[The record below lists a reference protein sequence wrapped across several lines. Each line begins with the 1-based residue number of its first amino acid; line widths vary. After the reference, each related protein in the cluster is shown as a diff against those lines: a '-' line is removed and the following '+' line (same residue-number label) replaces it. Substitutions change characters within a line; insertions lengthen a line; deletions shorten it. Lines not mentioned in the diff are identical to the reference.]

1 MMLLNAF
8 NKDLRKRMLD
18 LIWRQWTALGVHG
31 YGVSWEGSP
40 VDPDSLL
47 LFSCTAARQDA
58 RLFDAMVEWMEHNGR
73 YLGVTRVRRMLSSG
87 AFAGEQVFHA
97 VVQTTAD
104 SESAAKWTRLAS
116 RSECEADE
124 EPLFYLSGGKPLP
137 VVGEPDSRFL
147 KWGLV
152 RDRYDSRGVAGIF
165 DSRNPAAIL
174 LRLRALLGVNA
185 RCDILL
191 YLMLNPSGTPRAMA
205 RACGYEATTVV
216 KAMREMANS
225 GLLDVRKDGRHTV
238 YRIEAG
244 DWCKLLIEKDVALSW
259 ISWSQLFGALERIM
273 TMLNHAVRT
282 EESELGQASILRRV
296 FEAGSIEALEKAG
309 LGWRFG
315 DFRDLPGAALIPHT
329 TSKLDQLLQEL
340 GV

>member
-1 MMLLNAF
+1 MQLNAF
-8 NKDLRKRMLD
+8 NEDLHKRMLD

-31 YGVSWEGSP
+31 YGASWEGSP
-40 VDPDSLL
+40 VDPDALL

-58 RLFDAMVEWMEHNGR
+58 RLFDAMIEWMEHNGH
-73 YLGVTRVRRMLSSG
+73 YVAVTRVRRMLGSG
-87 AFAGEQVFHA
+87 AFAGEQAFHA
-97 VVQTTAD
+97 VVQATAD
-104 SESAAKWTRLAS
+104 SESAPKWKRLAS
-116 RSECEADE
+116 RFEREPGE

-165 DSRNPAAIL
+165 DSCNPAAIL

-185 RCDILL
+185 RCEILL

-205 RACGYEATTVV
+205 RACGYEPTTVV
-216 KAMREMANS
+216 KAMREMADS

-238 YRIEAG
+238 YRIETG
-244 DWCKLLIEKDVALSW
+244 DWCRLLFGKDVALSW

-273 TMLNHAVRT
+273 TVLDHAVRT
-282 EESELGQASILRRV
+282 EDSELAQASILRRV
-296 FEAGSIEALEKAG
+296 FEQGVIEAQEKAG
-309 LGWRFG
+309 LQWRFG
-315 DFRDLPGAALIPHT
+315 DFRALPGAELIPHT
-329 TSKLDQLLQEL
+329 IAKLDHLLQEL

>member
-1 MMLLNAF
+1 MLLNAF
-8 NKDLRKRMLD
+8 NEDLHRRMLD

-31 YGVSWEGSP
+31 YGASWEGSP
-40 VDPDSLL
+40 IDPDALL

-58 RLFDAMVEWMEHNGR
+58 RLFDAMIEWMEHNGR
-73 YLGVTRVRRMLSSG
+73 YIGVSRVRRMLGSG
-87 AFAGEQVFHA
+87 AFAGERVFHA

-104 SESAAKWTRLAS
+104 SESAPKWKRLAS
-116 RSECEADE
+116 RFEREARE
-124 EPLFYLSGGKPLP
+124 EPLFCLSEGKPLP

-147 KWGLV
+147 KWGLI
-152 RDRYDSRGVAGIF
+152 RDRYDSRGVAGTF

-185 RCDILL
+185 RCEILL

-205 RACGYEATTVV
+205 RACGYEPTTVV
-216 KAMREMANS
+216 KAMREMADS

-244 DWCKLLIEKDVALSW
+244 DWCRLLIGKDVALSW
-259 ISWSQLFGALERIM
+259 IGWSQLFGALERIM
-273 TMLNHAVRT
+273 TVLDHAART
-282 EESELGQASILRRV
+282 EESELAQASIVRRV
-296 FEAGSIEALEKAG
+296 FEQGVVEALEKAG
-309 LGWRFG
+309 LEWRFG
-315 DFRDLPGAALIPHT
+315 DFRALRGAALIPHT
-329 TSKLDQLLQEL
+329 LAKLDQMLLEL

>member
-1 MMLLNAF
+1 MLLNAF
-8 NKDLRKRMLD
+8 NEDLHKRMLD

-31 YGVSWEGSP
+31 YGASWEGSP

-73 YLGVTRVRRMLSSG
+73 YVGVTRVRRMLGSG
-87 AFAGEQVFHA
+87 DFAGEKVFHA

-104 SESAAKWTRLAS
+104 SESTPKWQRLAGS
-116 RSECEADE
+116 FACKDGE

-137 VVGEPDSRFL
+137 VVGDPDSRFL

-152 RDRYDSRGVAGIF
+152 RDRYNSRGVAGTF
-165 DSRNPAAIL
+165 DSRNPASIL

-185 RCDILL
+185 RCEILL

-205 RACGYEATTVV
+205 RTCGYEPTTVV
-216 KAMREMANS
+216 KAMREMADS

-238 YRIEAG
+238 YRIEAR
-244 DWCKLLIEKDVALSW
+244 DWCRLLIEKDVALSW

-273 TMLNHAVRT
+273 TVIDHAVRT
-282 EESELGQASILRRV
+282 EESKLAQASILRRV
-296 FEAGSIEALEKAG
+296 FEDGCIGALEKVG
-309 LGWRFG
+309 LEWRFG
-315 DFRDLPGAALIPHT
+315 DFRALPGAALVPHT
-329 TSKLDQLLQEL
+329 ISKLDQLLQEL

>member
-8 NKDLRKRMLD
+8 NEDLHKRMLD

-31 YGVSWEGSP
+31 YGASWEGSH
-40 VDPDSLL
+40 VDPDALL

-73 YLGVTRVRRMLSSG
+73 YIGVTRVRRMLGSG
-87 AFAGEQVFHA
+87 SFAGEQVFHA
-97 VVQTTAD
+97 VAQTTAN
-104 SESAAKWTRLAS
+104 SESTPKWKRLAS
-116 RSECEADE
+116 RFEREPSD
-124 EPLFYLSGGKPLP
+124 EPLFLLSGGKPLP
-137 VVGEPDSRFL
+137 VVGEPDPQFL

-152 RDRYDSRGVAGIF
+152 RDRYDSRGVAGTF

-185 RCDILL
+185 RCEILL

-205 RACGYEATTVV
+205 RACGYEPTTVV
-216 KAMREMANS
+216 KAIREMADS

-244 DWCKLLIEKDVALSW
+244 GWCRLLIEKDVELCW

-273 TMLNHAVRT
+273 TTLERAART
-282 EESELGQASILRRV
+282 EESELAQASILRRV
-296 FEAGSIEALEKAG
+296 FEEGAIDALEKAG
-309 LGWRFG
+309 LEWRFG
-315 DFRDLPGAALIPHT
+315 DFRVLPGAALIPHT
-329 TSKLDQLLQEL
+329 IAKLDQLLQEL